1 MPNVVVDGPPISV
14 EQKRRLVKGLSDVAV
29 EVYGIEHIIV
39 LIRENGPE
47 NVGIDGELLADKKAA
62 Q

>member
-39 LIRENGPE
+39 VIRENGPE